1 MDRNGGPQTPFTTD
15 MLGVIYIAIIMDSY
29 RGPQT
34 AITIALP
41 GGIYI
46 AIIMDRN

>member
-1 MDRNGGPQTPFTTD
+1 
-15 MLGVIYIAIIMDSY
+15 MDSY

-46 AIIMDRN
+46 AIIMDRNWGPQTPLI